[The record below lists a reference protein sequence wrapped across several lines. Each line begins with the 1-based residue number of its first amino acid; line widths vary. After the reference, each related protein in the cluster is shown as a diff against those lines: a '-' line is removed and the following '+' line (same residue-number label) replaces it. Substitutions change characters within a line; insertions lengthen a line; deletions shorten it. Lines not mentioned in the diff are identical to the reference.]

1 MTKKIKTNTLALLL
15 APMPLLLIFAFS
27 WFALS
32 VPEIVLTYA
41 YVTFVCVTCVI
52 ASYAAIKFLLEPH

>member
-1 MTKKIKTNTLALLL
+1 MKRKINNNTLALLL
-15 APMPLLLIFAFS
+15 APVPLLLIFAFS

-41 YVTFVCVTCVI
+41 YVTFVCVACVI
-52 ASYAAIKFLLEPH
+52 ASYIVIKSLLDPD